1 MGSVTWMVQAMESVG
16 VGVWRRV
23 PENSLDDGVEIG
35 LPRPTPQSG
44 CCELVQRVT
53 CATRSVPHPTRHP
66 ALGAAPHSGVARD
79 DRFRFLRRGRLSCT
93 AVTEIPEHL
102 LKRSKAAKAK
112 ADGAEAPADAPA
124 AASSSAP
131 ATVAAAT
138 PAKPAAPAKPAGPP
152 PPKPDIPVVAAAKSR
167 KRIPFW
173 AMATLSLLPLWTFMY
188 VRGLTFKEAKVSGPL
203 GEGAE
208 VYTAACSSC
217 HGGNGE
223 GGVGYA
229 FAGGEVLK
237 TFPHIEDQL
246 RFVYSGSVAY
256 ANAGIAVYGNP
267 EREPLHNTL
276 AKGQMPAQGSTQGGG
291 LTEAQILAVVCH
303 ERYTL
308 SGADPTAEYFE
319 EYEKWCSPEAAC
331 VVGFE
336 DGSLTFENIAETL
349 EETFVVGTDAGRG
362 SRSRRG
368 ALIAGSSGLQADAP
382 ADVLIVGGGPAGG
395 AAAAWLAVTRSR
407 RRRRRTAGVPRS
419 KACGDVLTPR
429 AVRQLQDLG
438 LDRELSAWQRLDGVR
453 LVHGER
459 SLELPWPAHRDAPTH
474 GLVVRRRDL
483 DLTVLDHA
491 AANGAVVRSGHE
503 ALGPIIER
511 GFGEVPWCAPPA
523 APSSR

>member
-1 MGSVTWMVQAMESVG
+1 M
-16 VGVWRRV
+16 
-23 PENSLDDGVEIG
+23 
-35 LPRPTPQSG
+35 G
-44 CCELVQRVT
+44 CCELVHRVT
-53 CATRSVPHPTRHP
+53 HATRCAGRPRRRPTRDGGECP
-66 ALGAAPHSGVARD
+66 VADSGVTRD
-79 DRFRFLRRGRLSCT
+79 HRFRFLRCGRLSCT

-112 ADGAEAPADAPA
+112 AEGGEAPADTPA

-152 PPKPDIPVVAAAKSR
+152 PPKPDIPVVAAAKAR

-276 AKGQMPAQGSTQGGG
+276 AKGQMPAQGASQGGG

-308 SGADPTAEYFE
+308 SGADPTAEYLE
-319 EYEKWCSPEAAC
+319 EYEKWCSPEAAAW
-331 VVGFE
+331 VGFE
-336 DGSLTFENIAETL
+336 DGSLTFDNLADTL
-349 EETFVVGTDAGRG
+349 EGTFPVGTEPAEGHAPDAE
-362 SRSRRG
+362 
-368 ALIAGSSGLQADAP
+368 P
-382 ADVLIVGGGPAGG
+382 
-395 AAAAWLAVTRSR
+395 
-407 RRRRRTAGVPRS
+407 
-419 KACGDVLTPR
+419 
-429 AVRQLQDLG
+429 
-438 LDRELSAWQRLDGVR
+438 
-453 LVHGER
+453 
-459 SLELPWPAHRDAPTH
+459 
-474 GLVVRRRDL
+474 
-483 DLTVLDHA
+483 
-491 AANGAVVRSGHE
+491 
-503 ALGPIIER
+503 
-511 GFGEVPWCAPPA
+511 
-523 APSSR
+523 